1 MSYLLDTN
9 ILIGYYAENLPENI
23 MEFVEQVIGDSF
35 NISFVNRIEVLGYPQ
50 LTAQQIVDL
59 ETSFLDANEFRVDD
73 GIISRAILISRAYN
87 LRAADAIIAAT
98 AIENNL
104 HLVTNDAEFNKA
116 NKELTE
122 VKPFMQ
128 IPPFI
133 IK

>member
-116 NKELTE
+116 NKELT
-122 VKPFMQ
+122 VVNPFMQ